1 MNIRRIM
8 KLHDGMLKE
17 ICAKYQLTPIE
28 AKIIR
33 FLYNNPEKNTATDIV
48 ELRMLQKGNVSAAV
62 ESLVNKS
69 LLVGI

>member
-33 FLYNNPEKNTATDIV
+33 KRTLPQI
-48 ELRMLQKGNVSAAV
+48 LWS
-62 ESLVNKS
+62 
-69 LLVGI
+69 

>member
-1 MNIRRIM
+1 MSRVTGFLMNIRRIM

-33 FLYNNPEKNTATDIV
+33 FLYNNPEKDTATDS
-48 ELRMLQKGNVSAAV
+48 EGYYACDQKQ
-62 ESLVNKS
+62 LPRCTD
-69 LLVGI
+69 LYR

>member
-1 MNIRRIM
+1 MSRVTGFLMNIRRIM

-33 FLYNNPEKNTATDIV
+33 FLYNNPEKDTATDIV

-62 ESLVNKS
+62 
-69 LLVGI
+69 